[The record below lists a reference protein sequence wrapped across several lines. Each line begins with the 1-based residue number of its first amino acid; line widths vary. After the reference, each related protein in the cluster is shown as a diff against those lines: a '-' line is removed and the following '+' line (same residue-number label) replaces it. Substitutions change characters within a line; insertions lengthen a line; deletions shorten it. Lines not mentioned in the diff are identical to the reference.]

1 MRERRRHRYY
11 AFGQALG
18 FAGVPRWEN
27 ARARMAASLF
37 EIPIMMLV
45 FWLPV
50 QWYLEGHDLI
60 DAGLATHID
69 QGIWALF
76 LLEQVVLL
84 ALVERKR
91 DYLRANWLNVLIVTV
106 GLPLILLGQGAFVLA
121 LRLLRVLIIIGMMV
135 RVGRRYFLELSRH
148 SLVAVFFLTLLV
160 VMITGALMPHI
171 EPETFDD
178 FWAAAWWA
186 LVTMATVGY
195 GDLVPVTENDRAFA
209 VGLILF
215 GVTLMAMMSA
225 AIAAFLVGLRVDR
238 ITEVDMAADSRMEKS
253 LNRLHERLDEIEKRL
268 ERIEKGRR
276 GRYHY

>member
-1 MRERRRHRYY
+1 M
-11 AFGQALG
+11 L
-18 FAGVPRWEN
+18 
-27 ARARMAASLF
+27 
-37 EIPIMMLV
+37 LV

-50 QWYLEGHDLI
+50 QWYLEGHELI

-84 ALVERKR
+84 ALVDERR
-91 DYLRANWLNVLIVTV
+91 DYLRANWLNVSIVTV

-121 LRLLRVLIIIGMMV
+121 LRLLRVLIIIGMIV
-135 RVGRRYFLELSRH
+135 RVGRRYFLELARH
-148 SLVAVFFLTLLV
+148 SLAAVFFLTLFV
-160 VMITGALMPHI
+160 VMVSGALMPHM
-171 EPETFDD
+171 EPETFED

-195 GDLVPVTENDRAFA
+195 GDLVPVTDSGRAFA

-215 GVTLMAMMSA
+215 GVSLMAMMSA
-225 AIAAFLVGLRVDR
+225 AIAAFLVGLRVDL
-238 ITEVDMAADSRMEKS
+238 ITEVDMAADSRIEKS
-253 LNRLHERLDEIEKRL
+253 LNRIQDRLDEIDKRL

-276 GRYHY
+276 GRYNF